1 MVGRLLLGVKR
12 SKTDDGTN
20 NRFNFT
26 NILGVYRS
34 SFVTFFKV
42 PSASFNPC

>member
-1 MVGRLLLGVKR
+1 MAGRLLLGVKK
-12 SKTDDGTN
+12 SKIDDGTN

-26 NILGVYRS
+26 NILGFYRS

-42 PSASFNPC
+42 ISASFNPC